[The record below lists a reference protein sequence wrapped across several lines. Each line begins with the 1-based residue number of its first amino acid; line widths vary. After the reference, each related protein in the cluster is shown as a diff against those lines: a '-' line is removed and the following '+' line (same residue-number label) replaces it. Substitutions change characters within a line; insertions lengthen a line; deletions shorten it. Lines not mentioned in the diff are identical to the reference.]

1 LENITLI
8 DYRGVIQYETI
19 GELIHRLK
27 HKVHALGIQTG
38 TYKRVLLVMIETLE
52 NIMKHGDNLHFTSV
66 TDQEYSPTLTIIK
79 NGNHY
84 LVSSSNLVKRQNIQ
98 SLKDKLDHLNGL
110 DQQELKLLYKETITD
125 GVFTE
130 TGGASLGL
138 VEMAKISGKAIKYEF
153 FTIDE
158 VYARYTQQILIDE
171 AKD

>member
-1 LENITLI
+1 MENITLI

-52 NIMKHGDNLHFTSV
+52 NIMKHSDNQHFTGV
-66 TDQEYSPTLTIIK
+66 NDQEYSPTLTIIK
-79 NGNHY
+79 NENHY

-98 SLKDKLDHLNGL
+98 SLKDRLDHLNSL
-110 DQQELKLLYKETITD
+110 DQQGLKLLYKETITD

-138 VEMAKISGKAIKYEF
+138 VEMAKISGKTIKYEF
-153 FTIDE
+153 FTINE

-171 AKD
+171 VKD

>member
-52 NIMKHGDNLHFTSV
+52 NIMKHGDNQHFTSV
-66 TDQEYSPTLTIIK
+66 TDQEYSPMLTIIK

-84 LVSSSNLVKRQNIQ
+84 LVSSSNLVKRHNIQ
-98 SLKDKLDHLNGL
+98 SLKDKLDHLNSL
-110 DQQELKLLYKETITD
+110 DQQKLKLLYKETITD